1 MREIFSFLAEYIDK
15 NRITLAAITGGG
27 GKTSLLY
34 GLGRELAASR
44 RVLLTTTTKI
54 FRPTPGECRDLF
66 VGPAKHCL
74 SFLEAMPP
82 ASLLTAASGE
92 GGGKLLGYT
101 PEETER
107 LAGSGVAAVIAEC
120 DGSRGRPLKFYETW
134 EPPMPQG
141 CGCLFAV
148 AGVGALGERADE
160 ERIFRADKFRTLH
173 NIAEGA
179 KVAAADYLSYLSHPE
194 GPLKNAPRGAK
205 KILLLNQW
213 EICGEDSRTS
223 LMEIIPALLKSY
235 DAAAC
240 VSMRRNILYDY
251 RER

>member
-15 NRITLAAITGGG
+15 NKITLAAITGGG

-44 RVLLTTTTKI
+44 RALLTTTTKI

-66 VGPAKHCL
+66 VGPARLCL
-74 SFLEAMPP
+74 SFLEAMPH

-92 GGGKLLGYT
+92 SGGKLLGYT
-101 PEETER
+101 PEEIER
-107 LAGSGVAAVIAEC
+107 LADCGAAVIAEC
-120 DGSRGRPLKFYETW
+120 DGSRGRPLKFYEAW
-134 EPPMPQG
+134 EPPVPQG

-148 AGVGALGERADE
+148 AGAGALGERADK
-160 ERIFRADKFRTLH
+160 ERIFRAGKFRALH

-179 KVAAADYLSYLSHPE
+179 KITAANYLSYLSHAE

-213 EICGEDSRTS
+213 ETCGEDSQAA
-223 LMEIIPALLKSY
+223 LAGIIPALLESY